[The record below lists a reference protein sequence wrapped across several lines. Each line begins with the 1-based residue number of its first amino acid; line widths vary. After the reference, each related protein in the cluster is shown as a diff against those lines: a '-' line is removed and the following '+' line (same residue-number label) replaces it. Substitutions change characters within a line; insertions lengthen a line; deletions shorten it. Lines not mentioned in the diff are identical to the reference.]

1 MTGPELVGLRVQ
13 APDTSPLLNCLMHR
27 PLTNGQ
33 VDDVRGAMAAA
44 ELSSGAYPNS
54 STMLS
59 GIQPFRFG
67 EIAFRVL
74 WPTPEQWPLP

>member
-1 MTGPELVGLRVQ
+1 MTGPELVGFRVQ

-27 PLTNGQ
+27 PPTNGQ
-33 VDDVRGAMAAA
+33 VDDARGAIAAA

-54 STMLS
+54 STRLS
-59 GIQPFRFG
+59 GIRPFRFG